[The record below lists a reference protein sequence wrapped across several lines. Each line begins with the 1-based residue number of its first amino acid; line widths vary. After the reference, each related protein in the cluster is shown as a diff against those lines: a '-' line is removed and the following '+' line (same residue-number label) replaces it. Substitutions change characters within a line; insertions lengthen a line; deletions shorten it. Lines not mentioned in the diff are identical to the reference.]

1 MTVSGKACRVGTK
14 CEKNH
19 IAGFYSCELE
29 GGEVGSWDFCCRD
42 DHPCGFSRDFDYPWC
57 YVGVEKE
64 QWRSC
69 SVSYIPVYT
78 SPQGAFSTNSMVVT
92 RYPDKKHDHYFQS
105 PPRPGGLHTRD
116 SHFAASEPQLQPIQ
130 YLYAEGPPNA
140 TQINNNIIDCNRDRC

>member
-1 MTVSGKACRVGTK
+1 LTVSGKACRLGTK

-69 SVSYIPVYT
+69 SVSYVPLPT
-78 SPQGAFSTNSMVVT
+78 LQGAYSNQHTVAT
-92 RYPDKKHDHYFQS
+92 KYPIKKHDYFQA
-105 PPRPGGLHTRD
+105 PPKPGGLNTRD
-116 SHFAASEPQLQPIQ
+116 LSLGESQLLPIQ
-130 YLYAEGPPNA
+130 YLYHEGPPNA
-140 TQINNNIIDCNRDRC
+140 THINNNIIDCNRDRC